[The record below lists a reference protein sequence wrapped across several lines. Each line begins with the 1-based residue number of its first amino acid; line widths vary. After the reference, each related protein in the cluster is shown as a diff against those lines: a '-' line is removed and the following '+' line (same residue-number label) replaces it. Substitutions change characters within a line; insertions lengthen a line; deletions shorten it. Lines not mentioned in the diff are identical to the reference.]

1 MQAVRRA
8 AMVTTRRCGFTTS
21 TRFGLKE
28 SSSQTDVDYDQHKQD
43 SLAKQRQGNAHW
55 KPELASDSEEAVKA
69 DRAGGHGAR
78 RGKEDISRLQEQTK
92 KMAEEKAK
100 AGGTS
105 ALAGTVVDVSLF
117 PLDAIK
123 TRLQSSS
130 GFFAAGGFA
139 RIYRGVGSAVVG
151 SAPGAAFFFCS
162 YEAVKKRL
170 LPREDEGEEEEEW
183 PPPQTTTT
191 TTTMMRRVSLPEP
204 LTHVVAASV
213 GEVAACAVRVPV
225 EVVKQ
230 RAQAGL
236 HGGSSASAFRA
247 ILAGY
252 KKPAIGRGGLETVWR
267 ELYRGWG
274 ITVFRELPF
283 TAIQF
288 PLWEAMKH
296 WRRRALAAREEF
308 SYRPDRDSSP
318 PPHRFTIHDVSAME
332 SAVFGSLAGAVA
344 AGLTTPLDVV
354 KTRVMLSSERVS
366 VRHVIRAM
374 IRNEGW
380 RPFFAG
386 IVPRVT
392 WISIGGAIFLGSY
405 QWAINT
411 FNTSV

>member
-1 MQAVRRA
+1 M
-8 AMVTTRRCGFTTS
+8 
-21 TRFGLKE
+21 
-28 SSSQTDVDYDQHKQD
+28 SSSGSPSSTPPSTQPQPQPPQAQALPTFQA
-43 SLAKQRQGNAHW
+43 SL
-55 KPELASDSEEAVKA
+55 V
-69 DRAGGHGAR
+69 AG
-78 RGKEDISRLQEQTK
+78 
-92 KMAEEKAK
+92 
-100 AGGTS
+100 

-117 PLDAIK
+117 PLDTIK
-123 TRLQSSS
+123 TRLQSSG
-130 GFFAAGGFA
+130 GFFAAGGFG
-139 RIYRGVGSAVVG
+139 RIYRGVGSAIVG

-162 YEAVKKRL
+162 YEGVKRRF
-170 LPREDEGEEEEEW
+170 LPREEEEGEEW
-183 PPPQTTTT
+183 PSSE
-191 TTTMMRRVSLPEP
+191 MGVMGGIALPEP
-204 LTHVVAASV
+204 LTHVLAASV

-236 HGGSSASAFRA
+236 HGGSSASALGA

-252 KKPAIGRGGLETVWR
+252 KDHPVTGRGSMARVWK

-288 PLWEAMKH
+288 PLWEAMRR
-296 WRRRALAAREEF
+296 WRR
-308 SYRPDRDSSP
+308 SSLTLRSDGNTASP
-318 PPHRFTIHDVSAME
+318 RDVSAME
-332 SAVFGSLAGAVA
+332 SALFGSLAGAVA
-344 AGLTTPLDVV
+344 AGLTTPLDVI

-366 VRHVIRAM
+366 VRHVVRGM

-411 FNTSV
+411 FSTSL

>member
-1 MQAVRRA
+1 MQVVRRA
-8 AMVTTRRCGFTTS
+8 AMVATRRCGFTTS
-21 TRFGLKE
+21 ARFGLKE
-28 SSSQTDVDYDQHKQD
+28 SSSQTGVDYDQHKQD
-43 SLAKQRQGNAHW
+43 SLAKQRQGNGHW

-69 DRAGGHGAR
+69 DRGGGGGAR
-78 RGKEDISRLQEQTK
+78 RGKEDIARLQEQTK

-100 AGGTS
+100 AGGTTHPPLPTFQAS
-105 ALAGTVVDVSLF
+105 LLAGALAGTIVDVSLF
-117 PLDAIK
+117 PLDTIK

-139 RIYRGVGSAVVG
+139 RIYRGVGSA
-151 SAPGAAFFFCS
+151 
-162 YEAVKKRL
+162 L
-170 LPREDEGEEEEEW
+170 
-183 PPPQTTTT
+183 
-191 TTTMMRRVSLPEP
+191 
-204 LTHVVAASV
+204 
-213 GEVAACAVRVPV
+213 
-225 EVVKQ
+225 

-236 HGGSSASAFRA
+236 HGGSSASALGA

-252 KKPAIGRGGLETVWR
+252 GVATKGRGLKTVWS

-288 PLWEAMKH
+288 PLWEAMKR
-296 WRRRALAAREEF
+296 WRRRALEARNHHHQPY
-308 SYRPDRDSSP
+308 SRHPPDRLP
-318 PPHRFTIHDVSAME
+318 HDVSAVE

-344 AGLTTPLDVV
+344 AGLTTPLDVI

-366 VRHVIRAM
+366 VRHVVRGM

-380 RPFFAG
+380 PPFFAG

-411 FNTSV
+411 FGTLV